1 MNEQDVETLIK
12 ESIQFGT
19 REEGKKAIIYTWR
32 PYAFGIN
39 KMTTIIK
46 KADGKLITSF
56 PMEGPNVI
64 RVLD

>member
-1 MNEQDVETLIK
+1 MSGQDVETLIK

-19 REEGKKAIIYTWR
+19 REEVNGRIIYTWS

-39 KMTTIIK
+39 KMRTIVSK
-46 KADGKLITSF
+46 DGKLITSY

-64 RVLD
+64 RVTD

>member
-1 MNEQDVETLIK
+1 MSEQDVETLVK

-19 REEGKKAIIYTWR
+19 REVVDDLIFYVWK

-64 RVLD
+64 RVKD